1 MTTRNAG
8 TGTERPASTGA
19 LGFGAEAARGPGSEV
34 APGRGSIYTESELRT
49 LIERG
54 EGQFLEFKS
63 AWDRSGGQRK
73 PLARRVLRDRI
84 AEVVAAFANA
94 DGGVLLVGVED
105 DGRPSGHG
113 YPEAAVDTMLTVP
126 RIRLGPGVSCRPARR
141 KLGEH
146 EVLVFE
152 TLMAPEAIMVEGHGF
167 PCRFGEQTVRAS
179 QETINARKQEARQV
193 AYERRLDSEATRE
206 ALDPELVRRFIERTP
221 LSGRSGTEG
230 LEYYG
235 FIQRDQRGWQV
246 TNAALLL
253 FGRRDGFR
261 WHPRADIRLFRV
273 AGPAERH
280 GLQWSARVIEVIRPP
295 VLVALTE
302 AGRIISAQ
310 VRRPQ
315 GSREHRCHGGEIPAS
330 AWEEALLN
338 SVAHRDYDD
347 QHRGV
352 EVWFYDDRVEFR
364 SPGGVVLPATEKAL
378 REGEGIHACRNP
390 MLVRALTDARYMRD
404 EGEGMARI
412 RDEMEANSLPPPE
425 IAVERGLF
433 VIRLF
438 NGTGGGES

>member
-1 MTTRNAG
+1 M
-8 TGTERPASTGA
+8 E
-19 LGFGAEAARGPGSEV
+19 
-34 APGRGSIYTESELRT
+34 
-49 LIERG
+49 
-54 EGQFLEFKS
+54 
-63 AWDRSGGQRK
+63 
-73 PLARRVLRDRI
+73 
-84 AEVVAAFANA
+84 
-94 DGGVLLVGVED
+94 
-105 DGRPSGHG
+105 
-113 YPEAAVDTMLTVP
+113 TMLTIP
-126 RIRLGPGVSCRPARR
+126 GTRLGPGVSCRSARQR
-141 KLGEH
+141 LGEH
-146 EVLVFE
+146 EVLMFR
-152 TLMAPEAIMVEGHGF
+152 TLMTSEAILVEGHGF
-167 PCRFGEQTVRAS
+167 PCRFGKHIVRAS
-179 QETINARKQEARQV
+179 QETINAKKRASRHV
-193 AYERRLDSEATRE
+193 AYERRFDSEATLE
-206 ALDPELVRRFIERTP
+206 ALDPEFVRRFIERTP
-221 LSGRSGTEG
+221 LSGRSDTEG
-230 LEYYG
+230 LEHYG
-235 FIQRDQRGWQV
+235 FIQRRQSGWQV

-280 GLQWSARVIEVIRPP
+280 GLLRSARVIEVIRPP

-302 AGRIISAQ
+302 ARRIISAQ

-315 GSREHRCHGGEIPAS
+315 GTRERRCHGGEIPAS

-347 QHRGV
+347 QSRCV

-378 REGEGIHACRNP
+378 REGVRIHACRNP
-390 MLVRALTDARYMRD
+390 MLVRALMDARYMRD

-412 RDEMEANSLPPPE
+412 RDEMEANSLPLPE

>member
-1 MTTRNAG
+1 MTGN
-8 TGTERPASTGA
+8 
-19 LGFGAEAARGPGSEV
+19 EAAPGP
-34 APGRGSIYTESELRT
+34 ALHYTESELAA

-63 AWDRSGGQRK
+63 AWDRSGDRPT
-73 PLARRVLRDRI
+73 PLPRRALGDEI
-84 AEVVAAFANA
+84 AETVAAFANA

-105 DGRPSGHG
+105 DGAPSGHG
-113 YPEAAVDTMLTVP
+113 YPEAEVETMLTVP
-126 RIRLGPGVSCRPARR
+126 RTRLGPGVSCRAGRQ
-141 KLGEH
+141 KLGGR

-152 TLMAPEAIMVEGHGF
+152 TLMAPEAIMVEDDGY
-167 PCRFGEQTVRAS
+167 PCRFGEHTVRAS
-179 QETINARKQEARQV
+179 QEAINAKKRKSRQV
-193 AYERRLDSEATRE
+193 AYERRFDPKATLD
-206 ALDPELVRRFIERTP
+206 ALDAQLVRRFIERTP
-221 LSGRSGTEG
+221 FSGRPATDG
-230 LEYYG
+230 LDHYG
-235 FIQRDQRGWQV
+235 LIQRDRRGWQV

-253 FGRRDGFR
+253 FGRRAGFR

-280 GLQWSARVIEVIRPP
+280 GLHWSARVIEVIRPP
-295 VLVALTE
+295 VLAALTE

-310 VRRPQ
+310 VRRPH
-315 GSREHRCHGGEIPAS
+315 GSRERRCCDGGEIPAS

-347 QHRGV
+347 QDRGV
-352 EVWFYDDRVEFR
+352 EVWFHDDRVEFR
-364 SPGGVVLPATEKAL
+364 SPGGVVLPATENAL
-378 REGEGIHACRNP
+378 REGTHLHACRNP

-425 IAVERGLF
+425 ISVEQGAF

-438 NGTGGGES
+438 NGTGGDES